1 MRLRLIA
8 IAVLG
13 AVVLGGAY
21 VGRDL
26 ITSGSGGGWTHEAG
40 DVYLAERAMSGM
52 FDQGRPNLTFVV
64 EAREGDV
71 DSRPVVSAALD
82 FIDLLEERPGIADVS
97 SYWTLGRPDWLRS
110 EDGSA
115 ALVTARIPGA
125 SADIARRAASVS
137 NIVRNADDAISVTVG
152 GEAILQADVQR
163 SLRSTVM
170 PLLAAAVVSLLLALW
185 FLRNVVATALIG
197 ATAAL
202 AVALGLLGAWGVA
215 QFREVPVLS
224 VILGMALAWGLATAS
239 GLVVMARFIAER
251 HAGVGR
257 REAVGATVATAGRT
271 VGIATAVAAATGMAL
286 WAMPTALL
294 RSTGY
299 TLGIAGVAAGVST
312 VIGLG
317 VLLAIVGVQV
327 IRSGSGASAA
337 GKAKPLDRVSRA
349 ARARPA
355 LTALL
360 LVAVLGPLVFV
371 ATGVQTGE
379 PTPISMASGSQS
391 RRVAQVVSSTFA
403 ADEAAAP
410 FVVARSVVDIP
421 GAKDLTIAYAAELS
435 RIDGVL
441 RVDSAEGS
449 FVDGAPIDVP
459 REIPRQFRGEEATWF
474 NVPVEGNPTGRVAME
489 ATRAMIDAEA
499 PYRVTVA
506 GPAARE
512 KATVAAIDGRLPYLV
527 GLIVIA
533 SALLVAWL
541 LRSVNAALRFV
552 VMMIL
557 MTAAVGVVIRFGFAE
572 GILAGLLGFSRGGA
586 PPAVGPPIAWA
597 LSAVLAATLLVFGWG
612 SVREFFDAKPDNTRA
627 STIALAATA
636 RVHVEAAAL
645 LLVPFVPLLFTSW
658 STAKLI
664 GASALATVVLT
675 ATVGRFVALPA
686 FTGFAER
693 RLWPIDLEGKP
704 HRVYATTP
712 ALLRAIEDVEARE
725 AAAAQ
730 AAPTD
735 EEAER
740 QDIGAIAGDEEE
752 PPPDEPTS
760 APVVPHDAI
769 DEVAPPPAH
778 NEGAPTQ
785 EPAPVLSG
793 DAEADA
799 ASRTEEASLPVAA
812 VADDGDTTSGGLALV
827 ADVELP
833 AEDSTPAAAPMP
845 EAPPHVD
852 EPVEVAPAPAT
863 RGAEL
868 DDEVV
873 GDDADERVGAGAAQ
887 LPAEEPAEE
896 PVAVELV
903 VSEAVV
909 AESVDLVGAPAAEN
923 VEEPVA
929 AAALGDDEPP
939 VAEEAAS
946 LEEAAPVQEAAAGA
960 EGATVDVASLTASVI
975 AALESRVP
983 FTTEIGEA
991 FVANP
996 ANNLSRV
1003 MEAILRDAS
1012 QRGGDEVLVYGH
1024 ASRDRYRWMVVD
1036 SGPSSDIDP
1045 ERARTLAE
1053 AQRFIR
1059 RVGGVV
1065 DCRPQGEFTV
1075 FVVEIPMAS

>member
-82 FIDLLEERPGIADVS
+82 FIDLLEGRPGIADVS

-115 ALVTARIPGA
+115 ALITARIPGA

-137 NIVRNADDAISVTVG
+137 NVVRNADDAISVTVG

-163 SLRSTVM
+163 SLRSMVM
-170 PLLAAAVVSLLLALW
+170 PLLAAAVVSLLLALL

-197 ATAAL
+197 ATAAV

-224 VILGMALAWGLATAS
+224 AILGMALAWGLATAS

-327 IRSGSGASAA
+327 VRSGPGASAA

-349 ARARPA
+349 ARARPV
-355 LTALL
+355 LTTLV

-435 RIDGVL
+435 RIDGVV

-449 FVDGAPIDVP
+449 FVDGAPVDVP
-459 REIPRQFRGEEATWF
+459 REILRQFRGEEATWF

-527 GLIVIA
+527 GLIVIG

-557 MTAAVGVVIRFGFAE
+557 MTAAAGVVIRFGFAE
-572 GILAGLLGFSRGGA
+572 GILADLLGFSRGGA

-612 SVREFFDAKPDNTRA
+612 SVREFFDAKPDNSRS

-636 RVHVEAAAL
+636 RVHVEASAL

-658 STAKLI
+658 STTKLI

-730 AAPTD
+730 AAPMD

-740 QDIGAIAGDEEE
+740 EDIGAIAGDEDE

-769 DEVAPPPAH
+769 DEVAPAPAH
-778 NEGAPTQ
+778 NEGAPTR

-799 ASRTEEASLPVAA
+799 ASRTEEASLPVTA
-812 VADDGDTTSGGLALV
+812 VADDGDTTSSGLALV
-827 ADVELP
+827 ADVEVP
-833 AEDSTPAAAPMP
+833 AEDSTPAATTPVF
-845 EAPPHVD
+845 EAPPHID

-863 RGAEL
+863 RGAEF

-873 GDDADERVGAGAAQ
+873 ADDADERVGGGGAQ
-887 LPAEEPAEE
+887 LPAEEPAEQ
-896 PVAVELV
+896 PVAVEMV

-909 AESVDLVGAPAAEN
+909 AQESVDLVGAPAAEI

-929 AAALGDDEPP
+929 AAAMGDDESP
-939 VAEEAAS
+939 VA
-946 LEEAAPVQEAAAGA
+946 EEAAPVQEAADGA

-1036 SGPSSDIDP
+1036 TGPSSDIDP